1 MTLSKNKPSLLGIG
15 DNVVDFYKDRSE
27 FFPGGNALNVAV
39 LAKRFGLEKA
49 GYIGLVGNDVEGEHV
64 IKSLK
69 AEGIW
74 IDRMRQACGENGK
87 AVVHLDEKG
96 DRVFLG
102 SNKGGIQRQLTLRME
117 DVDLQAVEEHGC
129 VHTSVFSYLENELP
143 KIRERANAVSFDF
156 SSHLGM
162 DYVKSVAPSI
172 TMAFFSGSKLDDQG
186 IDDLIATVAGLGVE
200 TVGVTRGSDGA
211 FWQVAGKRYR
221 QGIKPVEVTDTLGAG
236 DSFIAAYISGILMG
250 HSVEESL
257 DEAASF
263 AADTCTRFG
272 AFGHPYKVEDA

>member
-1 MTLSKNKPSLLGIG
+1 MTLSKNKASLLGIG

-49 GYIGLVGNDVEGEHV
+49 GYIGLVGNDIEGEHV
-64 IKSLK
+64 LNSLR

-102 SNKGGIQRQLTLRME
+102 SNKGGIQRQLILRME
-117 DVDLQAVEEHGC
+117 EDDLKAIEDYGC
-129 VHTSVFSYLENELP
+129 VHSSVFSYLENELP

-156 SSHLGM
+156 SSNLDM
-162 DYVKSVAPSI
+162 TYIKRVAPYI
-172 TMAFFSGSKLDDQG
+172 TMAFFSGSSLDEKG
-186 IDDLIATVAGLGVE
+186 VDDLIAGVAALGVE
-200 TVGVTRGSDGA
+200 TIGITRGSDGA
-211 FWQVAGKRYR
+211 YWQVGGQRYR
-221 QGIKPVEVTDTLGAG
+221 QGIKAVEVTDTLGAG
-236 DSFIAAYISGILMG
+236 DSFIAAYISGVLLG
-250 HSVEESL
+250 HSVEQAL

-272 AFGHPYKVEDA
+272 AFGHPYKVS